1 MDIPSSRPAVGTIST
16 GRPDTVQYREAVR
29 TELPR
34 AQRVTQPPSNAAG
47 TAVDD
52 RRSGDTASRDDRIL
66 TDRRARME
74 RIADTIRESRQRRI
88 EKDEAAGLLVYRTVD
103 KETGEVVRQFPDEM
117 VLKLKAYARE
127 MARKEENE
135 AADTP
140 RVERVA

>member
-74 RIADTIRESRQRRI
+74 RIADTIRESLQRRI

-127 MARKEENE
+127 MARKEEKE

>member
-47 TAVDD
+47 TSVDD
-52 RRSGDTASRDDRIL
+52 RRPGDFAARDERIL
-66 TDRRARME
+66 ADRRARVE
-74 RIADTIRESRQRRI
+74 RIADTIRESLQRRI
-88 EKDEAAGLLVYRTVD
+88 EKDDAAGLLVYRTID
-103 KETGEVVRQFPDEM
+103 KETGEVVRQFPEEM
-117 VLKLKAYARE
+117 VLKLRAYARE
-127 MARKEENE
+127 MARKEESE
-135 AADTP
+135 AADTQ